1 MLKNSIYI
9 GNINIV
15 ENGTIKLYQ
24 NTSPLLLLRNG
35 NYVNL
40 EWITSLKDY
49 LKLYKGMITGNYDKK
64 LVISSKIPQNGIYID
79 ENSLIPYYNERNKKR
94 VSVSKV
100 NQDIMLDPRI
110 PRGIDYQTDG
120 TTVMYVR
127 RKNLQ
132 K

>member
-1 MLKNSIYI
+1 MLKNNIYI

-15 ENGTIKLYQ
+15 ENRTIKLYQ
-24 NTSPLLLLRNG
+24 NTSPLLSLKNG

-40 EWITSLKDY
+40 EWIVSLKDY
-49 LKLYKGMITGNYDKK
+49 LEFYKGMITGNYNKK
-64 LVISSKIPQNGIYID
+64 LIISSKISKNGIYVD
-79 ENSLIPYYNERNKKR
+79 EDSLIPYYNERDKKR

-100 NQDIMLDPRI
+100 NQDMMLDPRF
-110 PRGIDYQTDG
+110 PRGIGYQTDG
-120 TTVMYVR
+120 ITLVYVR

>member
-1 MLKNSIYI
+1 MLKNNIYI

-24 NTSPLLLLRNG
+24 NTSPLLSLKNG

-40 EWITSLKDY
+40 EWIVSLKDY
-49 LKLYKGMITGNYDKK
+49 LEFYKGMITGNYNKK
-64 LVISSKIPQNGIYID
+64 LIISSKISKNGIYVD
-79 ENSLIPYYNERNKKR
+79 EDSLIPYYNERDKKR
-94 VSVSKV
+94 VSVNKV

-110 PRGIDYQTDG
+110 PRGTDYQTDG
-120 TTVMYVR
+120 TTLVYVR
-127 RKNLQ
+127 RKNPQ

>member
-1 MLKNSIYI
+1 MLKNNIYI

-15 ENGTIKLYQ
+15 ENRTIKLYQ
-24 NTSPLLLLRNG
+24 NTSPLLSLKNG

-40 EWITSLKDY
+40 EWIVSLKDY
-49 LKLYKGMITGNYDKK
+49 LEFYKGMITGNYNKK
-64 LVISSKIPQNGIYID
+64 LIISSKISKNGIYVD
-79 ENSLIPYYNERNKKR
+79 EDSLIPYYNERDKKR

-100 NQDIMLDPRI
+100 NQDMMLDPRI
-110 PRGIDYQTDG
+110 PRGIGYQTDG
-120 TTVMYVR
+120 ITLVYVR

>member
-24 NTSPLLLLRNG
+24 NTSPLLLLGNE

-64 LVISSKIPQNGIYID
+64 LVISSKIPQNGIYVD
-79 ENSLIPYYNERNKKR
+79 EASLIPYYNENDKKLVSINRVNK
-94 VSVSKV
+94 
-100 NQDIMLDPRI
+100 DIMLDPGI

-120 TTVMYVR
+120 TTVMYVC
-127 RKNLQ
+127 RKNPQ